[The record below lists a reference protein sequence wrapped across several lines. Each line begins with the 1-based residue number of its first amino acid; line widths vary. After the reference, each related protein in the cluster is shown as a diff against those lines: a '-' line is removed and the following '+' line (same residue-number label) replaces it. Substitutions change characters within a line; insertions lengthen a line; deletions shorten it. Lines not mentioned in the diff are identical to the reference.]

1 MNIESFTFLEIGLE
15 NLHLLGMNVENFTFL
30 ERGLENLY
38 LHVSLDFL
46 ILYL

>member
-1 MNIESFTFLEIGLE
+1 MNIESFAFLEKSLE

-30 ERGLENLY
+30 ERGLEDLY
-38 LHVSLDFL
+38 VHVSLDFL